1 MAAYEI
7 PGIGMVDLGDID
19 FAAFGSP
26 DYGAAT
32 ANAYDIPSIGQIDL
46 GNFDPSTLGGLGY
59 GGGYAAGP
67 ATSAAPT
74 GRTLTDYLNTLDDLQ
89 RGRYDKPVAD
99 MNATELAELSGISGL
114 QFVTNIGRGASTKAN
129 RSGFVPL
136 VEDAEYRIVNERGE
150 NKTAFSGIGQEGL
163 IGVYNT
169 AQNLSAEG
177 GKKADWYVEA
187 KDPSTGRWVKVA
199 DDDPPSDIAGDI
211 LKGIA
216 WGGVGVL
223 TGGLAGLAAGVG
235 AVALGIDDEIMKYG
249 LPIVLSLTPLGPV
262 AGAALG
268 SAIGTAYNGGNI
280 EEILMAAGISAAT
293 AGVLKV
299 SGLGDKIG
307 GLISE
312 IPGANEVIN
321 SISQAAQDIGAKVA
335 GDAIAK
341 GATEAAAKSAAQKA
355 IDEIVVNGFNSVVN
369 AAASGAVGGIGGA
382 AADFLADA
390 VSNTLS
396 EATTKYG
403 VEQQFDQQFGTGTP
417 ATGEPPIT
425 VTAKIN
431 AAVQKMVTAGIS
443 SASSSLFPDLTAEE
457 LAKVQELYDQQK
469 PPGTVVTGAP
479 GTDAAVGGIGGVGGD
494 IVVKAPPKTQQE
506 DAGAGVGSG
515 LTDIVVNAPKTPVDE
530 RPGGDATAGAAAGAA
545 TDATKPTPK
554 DDGKGIGVKDWIRL
568 GLLSASAI
576 GGGAG
581 GGGSG
586 TPVDNTPLTYTPITR
601 KPTIAA
607 GVGQAPFDVFTY
619 GQGVPGAQQSEFL
632 FFEPFSWKQPAGA
645 APINV
650 STGRPQAQLDA
661 EAAAAAAAQKAAYD
675 ANAAKFNTYQDNLA
689 AQVAAGTITPEKAT
703 ADATAYAG
711 TLGLTLAPVTTPAAS
726 PGGMKDGGEVDDEM
740 VRHLMEYKRGGGH
753 RGPGPVK
760 GVGSGQEDL
769 IPAWLS
775 DGEYVWSA
783 QDVADLGDGS
793 TDEGVRRLDR
803 MRQMVRRRAG
813 RKDVKKIAKPQQG
826 IDTML
831 KAVGGV
837 A

>member
-7 PGIGMVDLGDID
+7 PGIGMIDLGD
-19 FAAFGSP
+19 
-26 DYGAAT
+26 
-32 ANAYDIPSIGQIDL
+32 
-46 GNFDPSTLGGLGY
+46 FDPATLGGLGY

-67 ATSAAPT
+67 AAPAAPS
-74 GRTLTDYLNTLDDLQ
+74 GQSLTDYLNTLDDLQ
-89 RGRYDKPVAD
+89 RGKYNKPIED
-99 MNATELAELSGISGL
+99 MNATELAQLSGISGL
-114 QFVTNIGRGASTKAN
+114 QFVTNKGRGASTKAN

-136 VEDAEYRIVNERGE
+136 VEDAEYRIVNERGK
-150 NKTAFSGIGQEGL
+150 NQTAFSGIGQEGL
-163 IGVYNT
+163 LGVYNT

-199 DDDPPSDIAGDI
+199 DDDPPGNLAGDI

-216 WGGVGVL
+216 WGAVGL
-223 TGGLAGLAAGVG
+223 ATGGLAGLVAGVG
-235 AVALGIDDEIMKYG
+235 SVALGIDDEIMQYG
-249 LPIVLSLTPLGPV
+249 LPILLSLTPLGPV

-268 SAIGTAYNGGNI
+268 SAIGTAYNGGNL
-280 EEILMAAGISAAT
+280 EEILMSAGISAAT
-293 AGVLKV
+293 AGALKV

-307 GLISE
+307 GLISKV
-312 IPGANEVIN
+312 PGATEVIN
-321 SISQAAQDIGAKVA
+321 SISKAAQDIGTKVA
-335 GDAIAK
+335 GEAIAK
-341 GATEAAAKSAAQKA
+341 GATEAVARSAAQSA
-355 IDEIVVNGFNSVVN
+355 IDEIVVNGFNSVVS
-369 AAASGAVGGIGGA
+369 AAASGATAGIGGV

-390 VSNTLS
+390 ATKTLS

-403 VEQQFDQQFGTGTP
+403 VDQQFDQQFGTGTTP
-417 ATGEPPIT
+417 APGEPPIT

-431 AAVQKMVTAGIS
+431 NAVQKMITSGIS
-443 SASSSLFPDLTAEE
+443 SATAALFPDLTPAE
-457 LAKVQELYDQQK
+457 LSQVQDAYDQQN
-469 PPGTVVTGAP
+469 PPGTVVTGEKGIGAAP
-479 GTDAAVGGIGGVGGD
+479 GV
-494 IVVKAPPKTQQE
+494 
-506 DAGAGVGSG
+506 AGAATG
-515 LTDIVVNAPKTPVDE
+515 LTDIVVKGAKPIDE
-530 RPGGDATAGAAAGAA
+530 KPGGDATAGAATGLI
-545 TDATKPTPK
+545 TDATQTQPKEGDATEGK
-554 DDGKGIGVKDWIRL
+554 DDGKGLGAKDWIRL
-568 GLLSASAI
+568 ALLGAGAI

-586 TPVDNTPLTYTPITR
+586 TPADNTPLTYTPITR
-601 KPTIAA
+601 TPTIGA
-607 GVGQAPFDVFTY
+607 GINQPPFDVYTY
-619 GQGVPGAQQSEFL
+619 GQGVPGAQQKEFM
-632 FFEPFSWKQPAGA
+632 FFEPFSWKQPESA

-650 STGRPQAQLDA
+650 STGRPQAQIDA
-661 EAAAAAAAQKAAYD
+661 EAAAAAAAQQAVYD
-675 ANAAKFNTYQDNLA
+675 ANATKFNAYQNDLA
-689 AQVAAGTITPEKAT
+689 AKVAAGTITPEQAT
-703 ADATAYAG
+703 ADATTYAG
-711 TLGLTLAPVTTPAAS
+711 TLGLPLAPVTTPATS

-740 VRHLMEYKRGGGH
+740 MRHLMEYKRGGGH
-753 RGPGPVK
+753 NGPGPVK

-793 TDEGVRRLDR
+793 TDEGVRRLDK